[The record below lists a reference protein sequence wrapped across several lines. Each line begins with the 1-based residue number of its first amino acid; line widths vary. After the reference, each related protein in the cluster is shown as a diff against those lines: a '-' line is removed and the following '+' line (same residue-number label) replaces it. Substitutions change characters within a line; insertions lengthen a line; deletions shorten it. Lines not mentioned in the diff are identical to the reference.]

1 MPNSLT
7 YSVAC
12 ISSSL
17 FIISPLFFES
27 SAIILSSSCTLSSTC
42 TCYAKYASTNSCRDI
57 LPFWSL
63 SISMNSSS
71 ATLKSCSCYAE
82 PFICYYVYIYSYICV
97 CLPSTVETVLS
108 LQELSCRHGSSLI
121 WKILHRVS
129 SAPFR
134 IRAPSRCDILRGAPD
149 S

>member
-1 MPNSLT
+1 VSIEFSIMPNSLT

-27 SAIILSSSCTLSSTC
+27 SAIILSSSWTLSSTC
-42 TCYAKYASTNSCRDI
+42 TCYAKYASTNSCKDI

-71 ATLKSCSCYAE
+71 ATLKSCSCYGE
-82 PFICYYVYIYSYICV
+82 PFICYYVYIHVYSYIYV
-97 CLPSTVETVLS
+97 CLPSNVETVLS
-108 LQELSCRHGSSLI
+108 LQELSSRRGSSPI
-121 WKILHRVS
+121 WRTPRRVS

-134 IRAPSRCDILRGAPD
+134 IRVP
-149 S
+149 